1 MAKTMLAL
9 ASVLGFLI
17 SAVPGCF
24 WVPLMRRLHCGQTI
38 KTKDGPSWHAK
49 KNGTPTMGGVC
60 FIVGSLVSLGIVFTT
75 LILHMPELFGT
86 NQDMNLILCIF
97 SAAAI
102 MSALSLSTTCL

>member
-17 SAVPGCF
+17 SAVTGCF

-49 KNGTPTMGGVC
+49 KNGTPTMGGIF
-60 FIVGSLVSLGIVFTT
+60 FIIPEFLHIVFTFIGNRDT
-75 LILHMPELFGT
+75 IT
-86 NQDMNLILCIF
+86 KNKI
-97 SAAAI
+97 
-102 MSALSLSTTCL
+102 

>member
-17 SAVPGCF
+17 SAVTGCF

-60 FIVGSLVSLGIVFTT
+60 FIVGSLVSLGIVRDKEQRGDLY
-75 LILHMPELFGT
+75 LILSVLVLFAAGSI
-86 NQDMNLILCIF
+86 ILYYIGWNNV
-97 SAAAI
+97 
-102 MSALSLSTTCL
+102 